1 VAESGPSISPIFYD
15 LDGRFGEK
23 RTFTV

>member
-1 VAESGPSISPIFYD
+1 MAESSPSISPISYD